1 MCNSK
6 ICVRV
11 TPPERSVKRKKEKG
25 RCLILFGQK
34 SERSEK
40 RKTQR
45 EGEKGGK
52 KTNVKKK
59 RKKAK
64 RVVQT
69 PSPSLEKGRLS
80 PFQFYFFIVNNYT
93 CVCLLCLR
101 ERERERESQIRATL
115 VVEDTRAR
123 LPQQQRIDRSRN
135 TRYTAHRYLLN
146 S

>member
-80 PFQFYFFIVNNYT
+80 PFQFYFFINNYT

-101 ERERERESQIRATL
+101 ERERESQIRAAF
-115 VVEDTRAR
+115 VEDTRAR

>member
-40 RKTQR
+40 RKTQ
-45 EGEKGGK
+45 EKEK
-52 KTNVKKK
+52 KEEKK

-93 CVCLLCLR
+93 CVCLLCCLRER

-135 TRYTAHRYLLN
+135 TRYIAHRYLLT

>member
-80 PFQFYFFIVNNYT
+80 PFQFYFFINNYT

-101 ERERERESQIRATL
+101 ERERGRVRSEQHSSLKIHAHAYRSNKGSIDLETRATPHT
-115 VVEDTRAR
+115 D
-123 LPQQQRIDRSRN
+123 IS
-135 TRYTAHRYLLN
+135 
-146 S
+146 